1 MLQHAPSS
9 RLARGAPRRPR
20 CDVLI
25 LGQALRTKALLLF
38 GAALL
43 LSGPAHADQ
52 DLADLVEGVAPSV
65 VNLHTAGLRQPNSAW
80 DAIFGGPRRWDSLG
94 SGFVIDR
101 KQGLVVT
108 NAHVVGD
115 ASEILVM
122 DHQGRVYDAQLVGA
136 DRGIDLAVVRV
147 QGLDLP
153 AVELGSSWG
162 LRVGEDV
169 FAVGNPYGH
178 GHSVTRGILSARAR
192 SLGRAEFD
200 VFLQTDA
207 AINPG
212 NSGGPLFD
220 AEGRVVGVNTAID
233 GRGESLGFAMP
244 VELVRGA
251 LPMLLE
257 GKPVVPGFTGL
268 RLEDVR
274 GGGLRVARVYE
285 GSPAAKAGVAPGDL
299 IESID
304 GRPVYGRAGWVE
316 SLGMAFPGSRPEL
329 GLGRGGKHL
338 EATLN
343 LVERAQWA
351 GRVAGPTAAVDP
363 LYVVVQALAPD
374 DADRL
379 QITTGVR
386 VVEARRGSVFRL
398 DDVLLEVNGLPL
410 TSVEAAE
417 AVGAD
422 VLRRRYLDAIV
433 VRGGG
438 KVRIANRW

>member
-1 MLQHAPSS
+1 MSFGLAVP
-9 RLARGAPRRPR
+9 RLA
-20 CDVLI
+20 VLP
-25 LGQALRTKALLLF
+25 LL
-38 GAALL
+38 AALL
-43 LSGPAHADQ
+43 LAPPARAD
-52 DLADLVEGVAPSV
+52 DALADLVETVSASV
-65 VNLHTAGLRQPNSAW
+65 VNLHTAGTRQPTSAW
-80 DAIFGGPRRWDSLG
+80 DAMFGGARRWDSLG
-94 SGFVIDR
+94 SGFVVDAAR
-101 KQGLVVT
+101 GLVVT

-115 ASEILVM
+115 ATEILVM
-122 DHQGRVYDAQLVGA
+122 DHRGRVLDARLVGA
-136 DRGIDLAVVRV
+136 DRGIDLAVVQV
-147 QGLDLP
+147 PGLDLP

-192 SLGRAEFD
+192 SLGRDEFD
-200 VFLQTDA
+200 LFLQTDA

-220 AEGRVVGVNTAID
+220 ARGRVVGVNTAID

-251 LPMLLE
+251 LPLLLE
-257 GKPVVPGFTGL
+257 GKPVVPGFTGV

-285 GSPAAKAGVAPGDL
+285 GSPAHRAGLQDGDL
-299 IESID
+299 ITRVD
-304 GRPVYGRAGWVE
+304 DRPIYGRAGWVE
-316 SLGMAFPGSRPEL
+316 SLGMAFPGSRRRL
-329 GLGRGGKHL
+329 GLERAGGAL
-338 EATLN
+338 QAEIA
-343 LVERAQWA
+343 LVERAAWA
-351 GRVAGPTAAVDP
+351 SAVAGPVAAIDP

-379 QITTGVR
+379 GVASGVR
-386 VVEARRGSVFRL
+386 VVEARRGSVFRR

-410 TSVEAAE
+410 TSVEAAD
-417 AVGAD
+417 AVGND
-422 VLRRRYLDAIV
+422 VLRRRALDAIV

-438 KVRIANRW
+438 TVRIANRW